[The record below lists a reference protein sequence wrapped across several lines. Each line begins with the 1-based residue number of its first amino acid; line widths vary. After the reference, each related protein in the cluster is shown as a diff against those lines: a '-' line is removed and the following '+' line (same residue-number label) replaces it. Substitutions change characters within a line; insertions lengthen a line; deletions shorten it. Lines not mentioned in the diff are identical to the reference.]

1 MSRVEGEAEVMAY
14 FDKKLKQI
22 SGPITNKAVV
32 IIMNEVRAH
41 IAPYV
46 PVDTS
51 TLINSVVQRVSK
63 GRYMWNGEIEWMADY
78 ASAVNYGPQKN
89 WQKAG
94 ASNRFVE
101 KGVADFVNDSMD
113 GILKEI
119 YK

>member
-1 MSRVEGEAEVMAY
+1 MSRIEGEAEVMAY

-22 SGPITNKAVV
+22 GGPMTNKAVV

-51 TLINSVVQRVSK
+51 TLINSVVQRVQK
-63 GRYMWNGEIEWMADY
+63 GKNMWNGEIEWMADY
-78 ASAVNYGPQKN
+78 AADVNYGPQRD
-89 WQKAG
+89 WQKSG

-101 KGVADFVNDSMD
+101 KGVADFARDSMD
-113 GILKEI
+113 AVLKEI

>member
-1 MSRVEGEAEVMAY
+1 MSRVEGEAEVLAY

-22 SGPITNKAVV
+22 EGPMTNKAVV

-51 TLINSVVQRVSK
+51 TLINSVVQRVQK
-63 GRYMWNGEIEWMADY
+63 GKNMWNGEITWMADY
-78 ASAVNYGPQKN
+78 AAAVNYGPQKN
-89 WQKAG
+89 WQKSG

-101 KGVADFVNDSMD
+101 KGVADFTRDSMD
-113 GILKEI
+113 AVLKEI